1 MKSRVFFDTA
11 YPIALT
17 TPKDHFHQQ
26 AAQLM
31 REIQVAR
38 PRLVTTRAILVE
50 IGNWFST
57 QRTIAVRL
65 LESLEKDPNL
75 EIVELTPDLY
85 QKAFSLYRQRPDKEW
100 GLTDCISFVVM
111 TDQKITEALT
121 SDEHFQQAGFVAL
134 MR

>member
-1 MKSRVFFDTA
+1 MKSKVFLDTA
-11 YPIALT
+11 YTIALT
-17 TPKDHFHQQ
+17 TPKDHFHHQ
-26 AAQLM
+26 AARLM
-31 REIQVAR
+31 REIQVSR
-38 PRLVTTRAILVE
+38 PRLVTTRAILLE

-57 QRTIAVRL
+57 QRTIAVKL

-75 EIVELTPDLY
+75 EIVEITPELY
-85 QKAFSLYRQRPDKEW
+85 EKAFNLYRGRPEKEW